1 MKQLADVLSKLSY
14 EKLRHVYYL
23 WGMSK
28 ESTAP
33 NSIPHSYMD
42 NLLERTKDA
51 IAARFVW
58 ERLSAFEQ
66 CVLYRLLVPIGRK
79 GIAYNALLQK
89 TELAEAQL
97 SSAIDTLIEATLVY
111 QELGKTTIIPAKGQ
125 TKTKVIQ
132 ERTIYPFKEIAQT
145 LYDVGYEE
153 QWSLA
158 DRTAMTIDEV
168 LTPVLQVTLILI
180 LQRYQMDY
188 YQYAARTQ
196 LRVEII
202 GALKDPVEAFS
213 IVEQLE
219 APARNLLKWL
229 CAQRGKATF
238 KEVRTYTGYDDSE
251 LFTQLHALSD
261 YALAFDSITREG
273 RILFIPSDMYEPLKH
288 VLEQT
293 FAPLPPAELMP
304 LTEPPT
310 YIREGDTLVQYDMAI
325 IIGATYQQ
333 TLEPTQAGHVPK
345 RLAAKIYPLLHG
357 FARYLYMNEDNVYM
371 EMLFTI
377 AVLLDLLC
385 LSSPVLQDVKQH
397 YEAGPA
403 LDTWSKH
410 TLLEQ
415 SRQLLAHWQKD
426 YNWYDLRGG
435 DSYST
440 DPYSWNPLLARTA
453 IQTYLQRC
461 TPGQWYSVDALL
473 QTIWVEDPLALRHA
487 RYGGSNQQK
496 QKKPT
501 SKAERIK
508 WMNNDGQIYLGS
520 LASTLYEL
528 GLVTLGFSTKQPEVK
543 DFELPN
549 TFMITE
555 LGAAVF
561 AKETPAV
568 PEPTSPTEQQSLVVQ
583 PNFELLLLSP
593 NMPTLYTVLPFAQVN
608 QIERVSRL
616 TLTRQSV
623 TRGMSMGK
631 SIEQMQ
637 AALQRCSQKEL
648 PQNVEYT
655 MRDWTKQYKG
665 ARLTQTILLETSSES
680 LADELCEAKSF
691 QQFSFR
697 RLGPLA
703 IAANGDINTLRR
715 VLDKEGI
722 IINIVGQ
729 VSPASRTTTY
739 GMRR

>member
-1 MKQLADVLSKLSY
+1 MT
-14 EKLRHVYYL
+14 
-23 WGMSK
+23 K
-28 ESTAP
+28 ECTAP
-33 NSIPHSYMD
+33 DSQLPSFLNT
-42 NLLERTKDA
+42 LLERTKDA

-58 ERLSAFEQ
+58 EHLSAFEQ
-66 CVLYRLLVPIGRK
+66 LVLYRLLVPTGRK
-79 GIAYNALLQK
+79 GITYDALLQK
-89 TELAEAQL
+89 TELQEEQL
-97 SSAIDTLIEATLVY
+97 SNAIDALIQATLVY

-125 TKTKVIQ
+125 TKARVIQ

-145 LYDVGYEE
+145 LYEVGYEE
-153 QWSLA
+153 QWSIA
-158 DRTAMTIDEV
+158 ERTAMTIDEV
-168 LTPVLQVTLILI
+168 LTPVLQVALMLT

-188 YQYAARTQ
+188 YQYASRAQ
-196 LRVEII
+196 LRLEII

-213 IVEQLE
+213 IVEQLD
-219 APARNLLKWL
+219 APARDLLKWL
-229 CAQRGKATF
+229 CAQGGKATL
-238 KEVRTYTGYDDSE
+238 KEVRAHTGYNDSE
-251 LFTQLHALSD
+251 LFIQLHALSD

-288 VLEQT
+288 VLEQA
-293 FAPLPPAELMP
+293 FAPLPPAELVP

-310 YIREGDTLVQYDMAI
+310 YIREGDTLVQYDMAVV
-325 IIGATYQQ
+325 IGTSYQQ

-357 FARYLYMNEDNVYM
+357 FPRYLYMHEDNEYM

-377 AVLLDLLC
+377 AVQLDVLR

-403 LDTWSKH
+403 LEAWSKC
-410 TLLEQ
+410 TLMEQ
-415 SRQLLAHWQKD
+415 SRQLLTHWQKD

-435 DSYST
+435 DFYSF
-440 DPYSWNPLLARTA
+440 DPYSWNPLLARTT

-473 QTIWVEDPLALRHA
+473 QTIWIEDPLALRHS
-487 RYGGSNQQK
+487 RYGSSTQKK

-501 SKAERIK
+501 SNAERIK
-508 WMNNDGQIYLGS
+508 WMNNDGQVYLGS

-528 GLVTLGFSTKQPEVK
+528 GLVTLGFTTKHPDAGK
-543 DFELPN
+543 FELPN

-555 LGAAVF
+555 LGSALF
-561 AKETPAV
+561 AKDTPTTSV
-568 PEPTSPTEQQSLVVQ
+568 PTSLTEQPSLVVQ

-623 TRGMSMGK
+623 IRGMSTGK

-637 AALQRCSQKEL
+637 VALQKYSQKEL

-691 QQFSFR
+691 QQFAFR

-703 IAANGDINTLRR
+703 IAASGDINTLRR
-715 VLDKEGI
+715 ALDKDGI

-729 VSPASRTTTY
+729 VSSASRATTY